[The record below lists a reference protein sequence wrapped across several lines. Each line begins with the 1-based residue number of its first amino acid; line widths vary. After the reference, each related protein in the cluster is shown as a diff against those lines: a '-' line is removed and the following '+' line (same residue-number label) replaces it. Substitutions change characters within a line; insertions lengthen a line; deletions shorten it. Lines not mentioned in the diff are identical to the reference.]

1 MKEGQLVQKI
11 QKSDMGNRNY
21 FLKEKYR
28 TLYAELLNRNKTG
41 QGLVQ
46 PWALSAVVER
56 PACSFAA

>member
-46 PWALSAVVER
+46 PWAFVGSG
-56 PACSFAA
+56 